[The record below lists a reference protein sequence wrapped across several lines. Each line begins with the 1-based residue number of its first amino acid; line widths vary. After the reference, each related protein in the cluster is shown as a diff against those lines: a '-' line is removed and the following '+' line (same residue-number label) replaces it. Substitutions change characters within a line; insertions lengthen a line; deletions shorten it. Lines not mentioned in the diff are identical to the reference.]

1 MLALENNFDFVFID
15 GWHVFD
21 ATLLD
26 FYFSDKLIKIGGIIL
41 IDDALHK
48 GVEKCVKYIDKNW
61 TSYERIKCYKK
72 ISEDNRLLVTIN

>member
-1 MLALENNFDFVFID
+1 MDYALN
-15 GWHVFD
+15 
-21 ATLLD
+21 
-26 FYFSDKLIKIGGIIL
+26 
-41 IDDALHK
+41 K